1 MADRI
6 WETSK
11 LCYCERVMGQ
21 VGLEV
26 EMIYPIDFLPDP
38 PRLRSHRCSHGLECN
53 NKSEA
58 TCIWSGTNPDYDPY
72 RQ

>member
-11 LCYCERVMGQ
+11 LCYCERVMSQ

-26 EMIYPIDFLPDP
+26 EMLYPIDFLPDP
-38 PRLRSHRCSHGLECN
+38 PRVRSHRCSHGLD
-53 NKSEA
+53 
-58 TCIWSGTNPDYDPY
+58 WSRARSRDQSFNPVA
-72 RQ
+72 RGR